1 MKINDSYHLACEII
15 DGIFEF
21 SIENLLHL
29 IYRWRFSFVMRIIKV
44 CWNNYK
50 FWISFR
56 RVKCIWIRNAYSPVI
71 SLTWYTCVK
80 ADFYMHMDSFLC
92 SLTDLTYKMQG
103 LTVIY
108 VPREGDELVADE
120 MSPDKEMIKRME
132 VVVAYWTTQVR
143 IALSD
148 QEQATPLE
156 LLCLKDEY
164 DFWIYRR

>member
-1 MKINDSYHLACEII
+1 M
-15 DGIFEF
+15 
-21 SIENLLHL
+21 
-29 IYRWRFSFVMRIIKV
+29 
-44 CWNNYK
+44 
-50 FWISFR
+50 
-56 RVKCIWIRNAYSPVI
+56 
-71 SLTWYTCVK
+71 K
-80 ADFYMHMDSFLC
+80 ADFYTHIDSFLC

-120 MSPDKEMIKRME
+120 VTADKEMIKRME